1 MTTTSDL
8 TGFREWFD
16 EEPFNALG
24 DSQINRALT
33 EALLIHDKNPLAT
46 LYCAAHLLALDADS
60 PTTLAADGGA
70 GVITQERIGPKSLTY
85 KTQVNGRARD
95 AFFATS
101 KYGRRFLLLEQRTP
115 RSGIGAMV
123 F

>member
-8 TGFREWFD
+8 TGFREWFS
-16 EEPFNALG
+16 EEPFTSLD
-24 DSQINRALT
+24 DSSITRALT
-33 EALLIHDKNPLAT
+33 EALQIHDKNPLAT
-46 LYCAAHLLALDADS
+46 LYCAAHLLALDADNPS
-60 PTTLAADGGA
+60 EIAADGGA

-85 KTQVNGRARD
+85 MTQVNGRARD

-115 RSGIGAMV
+115 RSGIGAIV
-123 F
+123 V